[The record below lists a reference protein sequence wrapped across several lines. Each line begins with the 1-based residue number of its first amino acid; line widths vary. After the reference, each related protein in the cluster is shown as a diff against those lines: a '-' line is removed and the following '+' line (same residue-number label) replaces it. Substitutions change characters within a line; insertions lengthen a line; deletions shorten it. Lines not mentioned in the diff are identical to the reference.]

1 MRRFLILSL
10 VSLLC
15 TASSLYA
22 QVPQQVSVN
31 GTVKPIPPNPNKPEA
46 VCNSAGTF
54 TIGQGGVTTQSNDLA
69 LPVIYLC
76 YRDSVFINHNG
87 DSDLTGDAEPTTP
100 PGVAWAIYR
109 KAPTVIGDK
118 LQNVVTD
125 PEIIL
130 GMNTL
135 PVLAFGD
142 IGGDIWFRN
151 FGFIQ
156 TTYNSGQPG
165 KFFFAPITV
174 DNFDTNNT
182 WESAQ
187 VGFPPGPCVNVNTAD
202 AFEVVYLN
210 EIVAEGLTGNA
221 GNDCL
226 GRFVVKGGLPQY
238 DKDERYTI
246 DIYLA
251 SDPTVKAL
259 IYTPVPQYLNGQPIQ
274 FSVTVPGQY
283 VVRIEDGRSCGLTT
297 TVDMSACNSSDNLT
311 ISFPDTIAPPNT
323 QLCIPIQVENFQ
335 NLVTTTF
342 TLEWN
347 ELVLQYDTIKSPN
360 PALMFNVNNN
370 LNEVFAGDGK
380 LGLVLFK
387 SNGSPITILPSGS
400 GTLIQVCFNVIGNL
414 GDCTGLTV
422 TNNPSAIGA
431 ETANSFVGMT
441 IDTGSVCVQYLPLL
455 LKDTLINPTCTGEM
469 TLRVTVTGGNDPY
482 NITWAP
488 LPLGTP
494 VTSGVIAT
502 EGGTYTS
509 PQTLPN
515 GDYRVCVQ
523 DDNGFGVQVCDTI
536 TVSVPIL
543 GVNLAFT
550 QPKCFGDSTGI
561 VTANVLING
570 VAAPD
575 PSKFTYDWAPAGL
588 TTQGVPVQNGVPAGT
603 YTATITDPVTG
614 CFQVAQ
620 GSLSSPSRVSSQSK
634 MTTPADCAGV
644 ENGTISYIATG
655 GTPFPGST
663 YEYTWSYSE
672 NGNLGTFNEFLK
684 TTDNP
689 LVIASRAAGFYQV
702 TITDA
707 NGCTFTDALQIAAAR
722 TVSIDLVNL
731 KGTNCAG
738 GFDGS
743 ISIAMSANPPLASP
757 SYSFIW
763 APAGVGLENSTAT
776 TSVLSQ
782 LPPGTYG
789 LQAIEGS
796 GCADTATFVVT
807 APPKLVLDTVD
818 LKNPT
823 CLQPNSGTI
832 TVSVAGGT
840 PVIAGSYAMFW
851 DAPLSSGNNIYTQS
865 NLGAGMYT
873 VRAVDSKGCRDSLE
887 FNLALPPAPVIQN
900 VVTTPVKCGKDGCL
914 EAITNAVGAMF
925 TWQILDSVN
934 VGNTA
939 KVCNLDGGQFV
950 LTIKDANS
958 CVVMD
963 TFSLTPVVPLSID
976 TATLNIP
983 KCFGDAN
990 GSIIPTIS
998 GGQPQYQ
1005 YKWNDPTGS
1014 ILPALNQIKA
1024 GKYTLTVTD
1033 LKGCTT
1039 TETFDLLNPP
1049 SISAQYINAK
1059 AATCSDSCD
1068 GGATIT
1074 VGYSDG
1080 KKGDF
1085 VFNWS
1090 GTPASADSI
1099 RTDLCPGTYTVSI
1112 TAAVNS
1118 CFTTIEVIV
1127 GSPLPID
1134 TTNLAAA
1141 TVTCNGGDDGSATIA
1156 VNGGTSPYKFR
1167 WSSGALT
1174 ATASNLEAGL
1184 YAVTVTDNKGCTQV
1198 FSTNVPEP
1206 APIVIQPDLT
1216 LISLPKCFGNADGTV
1231 AVTASGGNPGGY
1243 KYQWKNEATGNT
1255 LASTNP
1261 VDDLKAGYYSVT
1273 VTDPKGCTGELDSL
1287 LLSDPA
1293 PVLGSYKPYEP
1304 LKCFGDETIL
1314 TIDQVSGGAGA
1325 PYQYSVDNGATL
1337 PIDVPF
1343 TIDGGSHTITYTD
1356 RIGCEFTETLVI
1368 PEPAEITVKFDP
1380 DRIEIELGDST
1391 FLKPIVTGAAI
1402 DKILW
1407 APATVIPA
1415 DTLFPYAKPFQ
1426 STMYT
1431 LTVSD
1436 ANGCSG
1442 TGKVTI
1448 IVDPN
1453 RNVYIP
1459 NVFIPSNDAGTNYA
1473 FNPYVGNG
1481 VKDINYFQV
1490 YDRWGTLMYERT
1502 NFIPNNDNFGEGW
1515 DGKYKGD
1522 YVNPGVFIYVVEV
1535 DFLDG
1540 RTLLYR
1546 GDVTVVR

>member
-31 GTVKPIPPNPNKPEA
+31 GIVKPIPPDPNKPEA

-54 TIGQGGVTTQSNDLA
+54 TIGQPGVTTQSNDLA
-69 LPVIYLC
+69 LPIIYLC
-76 YRDSVFINHNG
+76 HADSIFINHNN
-87 DSDLTGDAEPTTP
+87 DSDLTGDAAAATP

-109 KAPTVIGDK
+109 NAPTIIGDK
-118 LQNVVTD
+118 LQNVMTD

-130 GMNTL
+130 GTNTL

-142 IGGDIWFRN
+142 ISGDIWFRN

-156 TTYNSGQPG
+156 TTFNSGQPG
-165 KFFFAPITV
+165 KFYFAPITV

-210 EIVAEGLTGNA
+210 PIVAEGLTGNA

-246 DIYLA
+246 DIYLQ

-274 FSVTVPGQY
+274 FSVTVPGTY
-283 VVRIEDGRSCGLTT
+283 VVRIEDGRSCDFLG
-297 TVDMSACNSSDNLT
+297 TVDMSICNPSDNL
-311 ISFPDTIAPPNT
+311 IVSFPDTIVPPGT
-323 QLCIPIQVENFQ
+323 QICFPIEVENYT
-335 NLVTTTF
+335 NLVAVSF
-342 TLEWN
+342 TMEWD
-347 ELVLQYDTIKSPN
+347 ETVLQYDMIKSPH
-360 PALMFNVNNN
+360 PALMFNAANN
-370 LNEVFAGDGK
+370 LNEAFISDGK
-380 LGLVLFK
+380 LGFTLFK
-387 SNGSPITILPSGS
+387 SNGNPTTIPAGGDLV
-400 GTLIQVCFNVIGNL
+400 QVCFTAIGNL

-422 TNNPSAIGA
+422 TNDPSQVGA
-431 ETANSFVGMT
+431 ETPNNFVGMT
-441 IDTGSVCVQYLPLL
+441 IDTGSVCIQYLPLL
-455 LKDTLINPTCTGEM
+455 FKDTLINPTCTGEA
-469 TLRVTVTGGNDPY
+469 TLQVTVTGGNDPY
-482 NITWAP
+482 NVTWTPIPA
-488 LPLGTP
+488 GTP
-494 VTSGVIAT
+494 VNSGTVAT
-502 EGGTYTS
+502 EGGSVTS
-509 PQTLPN
+509 APLVS

-523 DDNGFGVQVCDTI
+523 DENGFGVQVCDTI
-536 TVSVPIL
+536 TIAVPIL
-543 GVNLAFT
+543 GVNLSFE
-550 QPKCFGDSTGI
+550 QPKCFGDSSGI

-575 PSKFTYDWAPAGL
+575 PSKFTYDWAPANL
-588 TTQGVPVQNGVPAGT
+588 TTQGIPVQNGVPAGT
-603 YTATITDPVTG
+603 YTATITDPSTG

-620 GSLSSPSRVSSQSK
+620 GSLSSPASISSQSK
-634 MTTPADCAGV
+634 TTTPAACIGIED
-644 ENGTISYIATG
+644 GTIGYIAVG

-663 YEYTWSYSE
+663 YEYIWSYSE
-672 NGNLGTFNEFLK
+672 SGTAGTFNDFL
-684 TTDNP
+684 TITDNP
-689 LVIASRAAGFYQV
+689 ILIASRAAGFYQV

-707 NGCTFTDALQIAAAR
+707 NGCTFTDALQIATNR

-743 ISIAMSANPPLASP
+743 ISIAMSATPPFP
-757 SYSFIW
+757 MPNYSFIW
-763 APAGVGLENSTAT
+763 APAGVGTEMSTAT

-782 LPPGTYG
+782 LTPGTYG
-789 LQAIEGS
+789 LVAIEDS
-796 GCADTATFVVT
+796 GCADTATFIVT

-823 CLQPNSGTI
+823 CLQPNSGSI

-840 PVIAGSYAMFW
+840 PSLPGSYAMVW
-851 DAPLSSGNNIYTQS
+851 SAPLPSGFNIYTQS
-865 NLGAGMYT
+865 NLGAGT
-873 VRAVDSKGCRDSLE
+873 VRVRAEDSKGCRDSLE
-887 FNLALPPAPVIQN
+887 FTLALPPAPVIQN
-900 VVTTPVKCGKDGCL
+900 VITTPVKCGADGCL
-914 EAITNAVGAMF
+914 EAVTNATGAMF
-925 TWQILDSVN
+925 TWQILDSVA

-958 CVVMD
+958 CVTMD

-976 TATLNIP
+976 TATLNMP

-998 GGQPQYQ
+998 GGQPSYQ
-1005 YKWNDPTGS
+1005 YNWLPGGS
-1014 ILPALNQIKA
+1014 TLPALNLIKA
-1024 GKYTLTVTD
+1024 GQYTLTVRD

-1039 TETFDLLNPP
+1039 TKVFDLKNPP
-1049 SISAQYINAK
+1049 SISASYTGAK

-1068 GGATIT
+1068 GAATIE
-1074 VGYSDG
+1074 VMYADG
-1080 KKGDF
+1080 KKGEF
-1085 VFNWS
+1085 VFGWS
-1090 GTPASADSI
+1090 GTPASADSM

-1118 CFTTIEVIV
+1118 CFTTIDVIV
-1127 GSPLPID
+1127 GSPQPIG
-1134 TTNLAAA
+1134 TTLLVAD
-1141 TVTCNGGDDGSATIA
+1141 TVTCNGGNDGSATIA
-1156 VNGGTSPYKFR
+1156 VNGGTAPYKYL
-1167 WSSGALT
+1167 WSSGAPI
-1174 ATASNLEAGL
+1174 AKANNLEAGL
-1184 YAVTVTDNKGCTQV
+1184 YAVTVTDNRGCTKV
-1198 FSTNVPEP
+1198 FSTSVPEP
-1206 APIVIQPDLT
+1206 APIVVQPDLMLT
-1216 LISLPKCFGNADGTV
+1216 SIPRCFGDANGKA

-1243 KYQWKNEATGNT
+1243 TYQWKDEITGNA
-1255 LASTNP
+1255 LSSANP
-1261 VDDLKAGYYSVT
+1261 VSDLKAGYYSVT
-1273 VTDPKGCTGELDSL
+1273 VTDPKGCTGQLDSM

-1293 PVLGSYKPYEP
+1293 PVLGSYKPYAP

-1314 TIDQVSGGAGA
+1314 TIDQVSGGAGG

-1343 TIDGGSHTITYTD
+1343 TIGGGEHTITYTD
-1356 RIGCEFTETLVI
+1356 RINCEFTETLTI

-1402 DKILW
+1402 DQILW
-1407 APATVIPA
+1407 TPATVIPA

-1426 STMYT
+1426 SAMYT

-1442 TGKVTI
+1442 TGKVTV

-1473 FNPYVGNG
+1473 FNPQVGNG

-1490 YDRWGTLMYERT
+1490 YDRWGELMYERT
-1502 NFIPNNDNFGEGW
+1502 NFYPNNDNFGEGW
-1515 DGKYKGD
+1515 NGKFKGD
-1522 YVNPGVFIYVVEV
+1522 FVNPGVYIYVVEV